1 MRRTNV
7 ITPERIQNAMAQIHI
22 GDQVMVREG
31 DCKPKEIT
39 VVGIYPHF
47 VRATDGRC
55 YQWFD
60 LIRGTGL

>member
-1 MRRTNV
+1 
-7 ITPERIQNAMAQIHI
+7 MAQIHI

-47 VRATDGRC
+47 VRAADGRC

-60 LIRGTGL
+60 LMRGTGL